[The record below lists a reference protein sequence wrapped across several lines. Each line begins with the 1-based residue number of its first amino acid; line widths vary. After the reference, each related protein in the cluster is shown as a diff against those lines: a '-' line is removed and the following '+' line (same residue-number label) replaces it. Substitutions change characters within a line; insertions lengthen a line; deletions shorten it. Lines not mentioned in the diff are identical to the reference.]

1 MEVVP
6 KALPM
11 IVDPIQHE
19 LVHRTCQRPVL
30 YRQLTNNLASFQV
43 LDTHLFGEAL
53 FLVIALATPLKI
65 NDGTNYRRI
74 QLIFLGSTEFN
85 RNCF

>member
-11 IVDPIQHE
+11 IADPIQHE
-19 LVHRTCQRPVL
+19 LVHRTCQQPVL

-53 FLVIALATPLKI
+53 FLVIALATSLKI

-74 QLIFLGSTEFN
+74 QLIFLG
-85 RNCF
+85 